1 MERPASARPD
11 EIEAMLDA
19 VPDLR
24 PALANYDDAGLADL
38 LSDFDITATYDKA
51 NRRLKLGAT
60 LTPELVAAQEA
71 KRPPDGRPQ
80 SRISSNSG
88 GGV

>member
-1 MERPASARPD
+1 MASGSSCSPRHVWCD
-11 EIEAMLDA
+11 
-19 VPDLR
+19 
-24 PALANYDDAGLADL
+24 PALASYDEAELANL

-71 KRPPDGRPQ
+71 KRPPERRPR
-80 SRISSNSG
+80 SRISFIG
-88 GGV
+88 LF